1 MKTALGFIALYLVL
15 AGCLAAQG
23 QKPVA
28 KLDRGDAAATAA
40 AFLRAYAAK
49 DLPAMAELANDDNR
63 RIIQELKAQGESHP
77 RWRSVFAGGRWDA
90 VSTWKGNLGETR
102 YFERTVLEKRKAE
115 AEVHF
120 AEALTPGK
128 IVVVTLTWE
137 AGKWCFED
145 INYPRREAFE
155 QGSKSRPAM
164 P

>member
-1 MKTALGFIALYLVL
+1 MKPASFFAVWLIVLVS
-15 AGCLAAQG
+15 CLAAPG

-28 KLDRGDAAATAA
+28 QLDRGDAAATAA

-49 DLPAMAELANDDNR
+49 DLSAMSELANDDNR
-63 RIIQELKAQGESHP
+63 KIIQELKAQGESHP
-77 RWRSVFAGGRWDA
+77 RWRSVFGGGRWDA
-90 VSTWKGNLGETR
+90 VSSWKGNLGETR
-102 YFERTVLEKRKAE
+102 YFERTVLEKKKAE

-120 AEALTPGK
+120 AEASTPGK
-128 IVVVTLTWE
+128 LVVVTLTWE

-145 INYPRREAFE
+145 INFPRRETFE